1 MSIVL
6 CQIRYCRF
14 TPKYLVNYV
23 YASHTHGYSL
33 MCGKCL
39 RITINWLEEWQQ
51 PGHDEVENPNNLA
64 IDNDEHLDGLDIRYS
79 RLKKKDMLWSVESKT
94 AKL

>member
-6 CQIRYCRF
+6 CQERYCRF
-14 TPKYLVNYV
+14 PPKYLVNYV

-39 RITINWLEEWQQ
+39 RIRINWLEAWQE
-51 PGHDEVENPNNLA
+51 PGYDEVENPNNLP
-64 IDNDEHLDGLDIRYS
+64 IDDDEYHNGLDIRFY
-79 RLKKKDMLWSVESKT
+79 RLKKKDMLWPHESKT
-94 AKL
+94 STL